1 MALAKLALWA
11 SVIAAAGTLPNPPTA
26 DAATP
31 AHVQSRANEIGS
43 GTVNDLAFASPNT
56 AGNLIVVYALWSN
69 AGSATVTDTRGN
81 SYATAGPATRWN
93 NNTWSSQVFSPA
105 T

>member
-1 MALAKLALWA
+1 MSYRGLPA
-11 SVIAAAGTLPNPPTA
+11 SRPRVFLLIGASSNPPAA

-56 AGNLIVVYALWSN
+56 AGNLIVVCA
-69 AGSATVTDTRGN
+69 
-81 SYATAGPATRWN
+81 P
-93 NNTWSSQVFSPA
+93 
-105 T
+105 